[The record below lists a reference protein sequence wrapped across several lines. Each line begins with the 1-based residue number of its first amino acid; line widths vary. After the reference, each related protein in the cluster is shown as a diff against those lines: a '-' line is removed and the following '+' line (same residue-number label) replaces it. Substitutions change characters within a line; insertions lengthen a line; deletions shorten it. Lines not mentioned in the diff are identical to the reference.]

1 MKVMKKMNNINICIA
16 GLGNVGSAL
25 VSLIEKNYDFNK
37 EKSNFN
43 INILGISA
51 KNKNKKRNFNI
62 EKYTWVDEPN
72 SLLKIGNS
80 KPDVLVELIGYEKSI
95 SYDLVKSALL
105 NNINVVTGNKAMLAN
120 HGKELFKI
128 AEINNVLLLFEAAVA
143 GGIPIIKNIKNNIFL
158 NKINKISGILNGTTN
173 YILTKMEIENKSF
186 EEVLRDAKEKGFTS
200 DHESK
205 LDIGGYDAAHK
216 LTLLSCIAFG
226 AEINFEL
233 NEVIGID
240 NITIED
246 IIFVK
251 QLGFRIKLISES
263 YIIDNKLYASTKP
276 KLISIHKPMANTN
289 GALNAINIQTDQLD
303 NLYLEG
309 EGAGG
314 VPTASSVLS
323 DIFEISN
330 KGNNKSLG
338 FSTYTLTNFEKFD
351 PTNIESKYYLR
362 IRAKDEPGVLSK
374 ITSYFNDSGISIEKI
389 LQIPDNKKNS
399 TPIIIT
405 THKIKTYDL
414 LKSVKKISDLEF
426 ILENISIIPIE
437 N

>member
-1 MKVMKKMNNINICIA
+1 MKVMKKMNSINICIA

-25 VSLIEKNYDFNK
+25 ISLIEKNYDFIK
-37 EKSNFN
+37 DKSNLN

-216 LTLLSCIAFG
+216 LTLLSSLAFG

-323 DIFEISN
+323 DIFEIFN

-351 PTNIESKYYLR
+351 STNIESKYYLR

-405 THKIKTYDL
+405 THQIKTYEL